1 MGPIQSES
9 HTLVSRAHGALAN
22 GLRVM
27 TRRQSYAV
35 VIADMDW
42 HRISIICFAA
52 SYGIALAAEVLRLA
66 RPEWKLLRWMMLGF
80 TAAGLLAHTLFLA
93 ARWTPGVG
101 EGRSLLWLAW
111 IIAFLGFYGALHYRH
126 VAWAA
131 FVLPVV
137 LALVALASW
146 LPGSHGLPVI
156 AGPLDKWLITAHV
169 ALIILGG
176 VGVCISFVASVMY
189 LIQSWRLRHK
199 QALGEGLRLLSLE
212 RLERMIRHGVAWAFP
227 LWTAGVLMGMVLLLQ
242 REHWSWFDPKV
253 LSGVFLIAVFVLLLD
268 LRYRQH
274 ERGRRFA
281 WGAILA
287 FVLLL
292 VALSIETFA
301 PSWHRF
307 GGGS

>member
-1 MGPIQSES
+1 
-9 HTLVSRAHGALAN
+9 
-22 GLRVM
+22 
-27 TRRQSYAV
+27 
-35 VIADMDW
+35 MDW
-42 HRISIICFAA
+42 HRTHVICFAA
-52 SYGIALAAEVLRLA
+52 SYAVAWLAELVRWLK
-66 RPEWKLLRWMMLGF
+66 PTWKPLRWLMLGC

-93 ARWTPGVG
+93 ARWTPNAGQ
-101 EGRSLLWLAW
+101 GRSLLWLAW
-111 IIAFLGFYGALHYRH
+111 IVAFLGLYGAMHYKR
-126 VAWAA
+126 VAWTL

-137 LALVALASW
+137 LALVGLASGW
-146 LPGSHGLPVI
+146 WGEHGLPE
-156 AGPLDKWLITAHV
+156 ATGPADRWLITAHV
-169 ALIILGG
+169 ALLVLGG
-176 VGVCISFVASVMY
+176 VGVCVSFIASVMY
-189 LIQSWRLRHK
+189 LVQAWRLRHK
-199 QALGEGLRLLSLE
+199 QPLGEGLRLLSLE

-227 LWTAGVLMGMVLLLQ
+227 LWTAGVVMGMILLWQ
-242 REHWSWFDPKV
+242 REELTWWDPKV
-253 LSGVFLIAVFVLLLD
+253 VSGALLIVVFALLLD

>member
-1 MGPIQSES
+1 MEWQ
-9 HTLVSRAHGALAN
+9 
-22 GLRVM
+22 
-27 TRRQSYAV
+27 
-35 VIADMDW
+35 
-42 HRISIICFAA
+42 RISVICFAA
-52 SYGIALAAEVLRLA
+52 SYGVAWWAELFRLWKPEYKAWRWLTLAF
-66 RPEWKLLRWMMLGF
+66 MG
-80 TAAGLLAHTLFLA
+80 AGLLAHTLYLA
-93 ARWTPGVG
+93 ARWTPSPG
-101 EGRSLLWLAW
+101 EARSLLWLAW
-111 IIAFLGFYGALHYRH
+111 IVAFLGLYGALHYRR
-126 VAWAA
+126 VAWNV

-137 LALVALASW
+137 LALIGLATLW
-146 LPGSHGLPVI
+146 PGAQGWPDIS
-156 AGPLDKWLITAHV
+156 GPMDHWLITAHV
-169 ALIILGG
+169 ALLVLGG
-176 VGVCISFVASVMY
+176 VGVCVSFVASVMY
-189 LIQSWRLRHK
+189 LVQAWRLRHK

-227 LWTAGVLMGMVLLLQ
+227 LWTAGVVMGMVLLWQ
-242 REHWSWFDPKV
+242 RRQFSWLDPKV
-253 LSGVFLIAVFVLLLD
+253 ISGSLLVVVFVLLLD